1 MIYTDKTFFILDIN
15 QLNNVQIYRNNI
27 FHTRGIKA
35 MDNTV
40 SHDENLIKL
49 VAYRDDNTLILWD
62 LKFDEFIVDPIS
74 NKKNLQIYCNK

>member
-35 MDNTV
+35 MDYTV

-74 NKKNLQIYCNK
+74 NKKNLQIYYNK

>member
-27 FHTRGIKA
+27 FHTCGIKA
-35 MDNTV
+35 MDYTV
-40 SHDENLIKL
+40 SLDENLIKL

-74 NKKNLQIYCNK
+74 NKKNLQIYYNK

>member
-1 MIYTDKTFFILDIN
+1 MIYTDKTFFILYIN

-35 MDNTV
+35 MDYTV